1 MSFWNN
7 ISRILVVVVL
17 ILVNLVGS
25 YYFFR
30 IDLTNDRKYSIAK
43 ETKEILRNIDDI
55 IYFKIYLHGE
65 IPLEYKKL
73 EDETKYMLH
82 EFRAYSKYI
91 EYEFIDPG
99 SLQNEDY
106 KISLQ
111 EELYRKGI
119 PPIPHRNYENSKIEE
134 YFIFPGILA
143 SYKSKEYSISLVN
156 QTLMHSP
163 EKVIKESIEN
173 LEYLLINGIRNLTTK
188 KKQTIALI
196 NGHGETTNHLIFS
209 FKELMSEHYNLV
221 NIEIK
226 EQITALDDVDCIVI
240 NNPKTM
246 FTEKDKFI
254 IDQFI
259 MNGGKS
265 LWIVDDNNAEMD
277 SLETKNETIVLPS
290 KDKNLNDLLFKYGV
304 RINSNLI
311 QDLQSSPIPI
321 VTHYIDEKPQW
332 SLFPWVFFPV
342 ITPNNNNIIT
352 YNTNPIKTEFPSSI
366 DTINNRTKK
375 TIILQT
381 SAYTK
386 VRSLPTLINL
396 ESLKQTPDETTFNHG
411 SKNIAIL
418 LSGQFE
424 SVFKNRI
431 SSTIS
436 NDPNINFKDHIIE
449 NKMLIISDGSFLN
462 NQFFQ
467 GSPLPLGFDKHT
479 NTQYGNEEFILNV
492 IDYLLGNEEFIKIRS
507 KNIAIRL
514 LDKAKVNLEKEYWQ
528 LFNIIIPI
536 IILLFI
542 GYLFFIIRKRTYN
555 KSLK

>member
-449 NKMLIISDGSFLN
+449 NKMLIISD
-462 NQFFQ
+462 
-467 GSPLPLGFDKHT
+467 
-479 NTQYGNEEFILNV
+479 
-492 IDYLLGNEEFIKIRS
+492 
-507 KNIAIRL
+507 
-514 LDKAKVNLEKEYWQ
+514 
-528 LFNIIIPI
+528 
-536 IILLFI
+536 
-542 GYLFFIIRKRTYN
+542 
-555 KSLK
+555 

>member
-1 MSFWNN
+1 MSFLNN
-7 ISRILVVVVL
+7 ISHFLIVIVL
-17 ILVNLVGS
+17 ILMNLVGS

-30 IDLTNDRKYSIAK
+30 IDLTNDRKYSISK

-55 IYFKIYLHGE
+55 VYFKIYLHGE
-65 IPLEYKKL
+65 IPIEYKKL
-73 EDETKYMLH
+73 EDETKYMLN

-91 EYEFIDPG
+91 EYEFIDPS

-119 PPIPHRNYENSKIEE
+119 SPIPHRNYENSKIEE
-134 YFIFPGILA
+134 FFIFPGILA
-143 SYKSKEYSISLVN
+143 SYKSNEHSISLVN
-156 QTLMHSP
+156 QTLMNGA
-163 EKVIKESIEN
+163 EEVIKESIED
-173 LEYLLINGIRNLTTK
+173 LEYLLINGIRNLTTN
-188 KKQTIALI
+188 KKQTIGLI
-196 NGHGETTNHLIFS
+196 NGHGETTNHLIYS
-209 FKELMSEHYNLV
+209 FKELMAEHYNVV

-226 EQITALDDVDCIVI
+226 EQIKALDDIDCIVV
-240 NNPKTM
+240 NNPTTM

-265 LWIVDDNNAEMD
+265 LWVVDNNDANMD

-290 KDKNLNDLLFKYGV
+290 KDRNLNDLLFKYGV
-304 RINSNLI
+304 RINSDLI

-342 ITPNNNNIIT
+342 ITPTEKNIIT
-352 YNTNPIKTEFPSSI
+352 YNINPIKIEFPSSI
-366 DTINNRTKK
+366 DTINNQTKK
-375 TIILQT
+375 IIILQT

-386 VRSLPTLINL
+386 ALALPTLINL
-396 ESLKQTPDETTFNHG
+396 ESLKQQPDERTFNHE
-411 SKNIAIL
+411 SKNIAVL
-418 LSGQFE
+418 LSGEFE

-431 SSTIS
+431 NSNIS
-436 NDPNINFKDHIIE
+436 KDPNIYFKENILD

-479 NTQYGNEEFILNV
+479 NNQYGNNEFILNA

-514 LDKAKVNLEKEYWQ
+514 LNKAKVNREKEYWQ
-528 LFNIIIPI
+528 FFNIIIPI
-536 IILLFI
+536 IILMFI
-542 GYLFFIIRKRTYN
+542 GYLLFIIRNKKYN
-555 KSLK
+555 N

>member
-7 ISRILVVVVL
+7 ISRILVLVVL

-25 YYFFR
+25 YYFLR
-30 IDLTNDRKYSIAK
+30 IDLTNDKKYSIAK
-43 ETKEILRNIDDI
+43 ETKEVLRNIDDI

-73 EDETKYMLH
+73 EDETKYMLN

-91 EYEFIDPG
+91 EYEFIDPA

-119 PPIPHRNYENSKIEE
+119 PPIPHRNYEKSKVEE

-163 EKVIKESIEN
+163 DEVIKESIEN

-188 KKQTIALI
+188 NKQTIGLI

-342 ITPNNNNIIT
+342 ITPNNKNIIT
-352 YNTNPIKTEFPSSI
+352 HNINPIKTEFPSSI

-381 SAYTK
+381 SSYTK

-436 NDPNINFKDHIIE
+436 NDPNINFKDHITE

-479 NTQYGNEEFILNV
+479 NTQYGNNEFILNV

-528 LFNIIIPI
+528 FFNIIIPI

-542 GYLFFIIRKRTYN
+542 GCLFFIIRKRTYN
-555 KSLK
+555 TSLK